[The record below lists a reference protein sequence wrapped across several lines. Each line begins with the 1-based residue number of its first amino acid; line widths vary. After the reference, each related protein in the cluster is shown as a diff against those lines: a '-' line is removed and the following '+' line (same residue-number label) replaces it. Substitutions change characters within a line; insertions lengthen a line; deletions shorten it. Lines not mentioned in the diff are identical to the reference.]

1 MKSKINAYQQVLNQT
16 ENQNI
21 SFRVFD
27 SIKKY
32 IQDGTNKDYKK
43 QVRLKM
49 LGNGSLLC
57 YLTLEH
63 MSGELSEEYAN
74 SITKIVYKIGE
85 KIREEIKTEFSQ
97 DFSDAY
103 NALEELKK
111 FTL

>member
-1 MKSKINAYQQVLNQT
+1 MRNKINAYQQVLNQSHK
-16 ENQNI
+16 ENV
-21 SFRVFD
+21 SYRVFD

-32 IQDGTNKDYKK
+32 IIDGTNQDYKR

-74 SITKIVYKIGE
+74 SIIRIVYKIGE
-85 KIREEIKTEFSQ
+85 KIRQEIKTEFSQ
-97 DFSDAY
+97 DFDDAY

-111 FTL
+111 ATI